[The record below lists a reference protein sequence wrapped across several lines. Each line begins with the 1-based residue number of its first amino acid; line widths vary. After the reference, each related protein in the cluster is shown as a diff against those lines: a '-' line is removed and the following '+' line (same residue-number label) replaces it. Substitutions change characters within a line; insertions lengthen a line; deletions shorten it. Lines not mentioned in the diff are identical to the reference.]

1 MELISKEALL
11 KQIEED
17 SEELGRGYY
26 GDEWK
31 WMDTINNM
39 PTIESRPKGRW
50 NVRRLEISEN
60 WIHKFYN
67 CSVCGEDAFFDEDRD
82 YLTNYCPHCGADMR
96 GEE

>member
-39 PTIESRPKGRW
+39 PTIESRPTGKW
-50 NVRRLEISEN
+50 MKIKSPKWAVDEY
-60 WIHKFYN
+60 K
-67 CSVCGEDAFFDEDRD
+67 CSICHYDEGCITWD
-82 YLTNYCPHCGADMR
+82 YCPNCGAEME
-96 GEE
+96 GE